1 MNHKEIYDLNILSE
15 SLISNDETFQ
25 QACDDDLMRRLAL
38 DDERS
43 FDSIFKLYY
52 KDLLLYAGS
61 YLRERQVCEDI
72 VQSLF
77 MHLWYDRKT
86 LSVGRSL
93 KSYLL
98 ISVRN
103 RCFDYMRHQNVRN
116 DYFDYVNENSV
127 LSSSNTE
134 EYILYSELQDHI
146 KKAINKLPK
155 AVIKNIADSSE
166 RFFLI
171 DCCFICTIDKK
182 NSVFIVDFL
191 GINVLLIERD
201 KNGIIEREY

>member
-146 KKAINKLPK
+146 KKAINVRIKL
-155 AVIKNIADSSE
+155 
-166 RFFLI
+166 
-171 DCCFICTIDKK
+171 
-182 NSVFIVDFL
+182 
-191 GINVLLIERD
+191 
-201 KNGIIEREY
+201 